1 MDKPWKATE
10 RATARLLG
18 GVRVPITGR
27 QRGSA
32 PDVEHDHLSIECKH
46 RRVMPQWIKDAL
58 DQAVAASDGRQ
69 RLPIVVIH
77 EHGKRHLDDVVMV
90 SMRDWISW
98 YGPVMNDE

>member
-18 GVRVPITGR
+18 GERVPING
-27 QRGSA
+27 RGSA
-32 PDVEHDHLSIECKH
+32 PDVEHDHLSIEVKH

-69 RLPIVVIH
+69 RLPIVVVH
-77 EHGKRHLDDVVMV
+77 EHAKRHLDDVVMV
-90 SMRDWISW
+90 SMRDWIDWFGSE
-98 YGPVMNDE
+98 VMPDE